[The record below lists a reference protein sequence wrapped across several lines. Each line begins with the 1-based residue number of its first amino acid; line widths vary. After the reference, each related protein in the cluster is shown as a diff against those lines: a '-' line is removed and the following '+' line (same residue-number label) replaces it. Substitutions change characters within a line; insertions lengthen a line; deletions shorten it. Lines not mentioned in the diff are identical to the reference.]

1 MSSFYPTM
9 KMNTRFGE
17 EVDDMYNI
25 HGHVGNLSRAAIL
38 QSLRKIISSRLA
50 FQTEQPFNIADF
62 GTADGQASLAL
73 VNEIIGDRKVR
84 GNIYPVIIPR
94 TMYEQCLPNN
104 SLDLAIS
111 SVATH
116 YMSKQVCQIKNG
128 ISIAD
133 ADDNEL
139 SLMREQAKADWRS
152 FVISRGR
159 ELKPGGFLVTMNISS
174 DDSGDEPMLVEKG
187 ALRLGSFVSD
197 MAKERVI
204 TKEEYLATNFNS
216 SYMRTPAEFKEPFTS
231 ALPEVREL
239 RLELVSVKSI
249 KHYLQHPT
257 FDIVNKDNTEKMEY
271 SRRIVASIYP
281 WMHHVLYGGLSVS
294 RTEDKKQAIVD
305 EYFDRLQTYAFDHAD
320 HKPYLIFTEVVI
332 KKNHI

>member
-38 QSLRKIISSRLA
+38 QSLNVIQTDFRKEQAIVVYYNDQPMNDFNRLSKVI
-50 FQTEQPFNIADF
+50 Q
-62 GTADGQASLAL
+62 
-73 VNEIIGDRKVR
+73 GDRKVR